1 MDKTPDADCPHR
13 RPRFLPLTALFSA
26 PPGAL
31 PVPLPDGLLYYLP
44 QFLAPDEAS
53 VLGAELTT
61 SLDWQQHR
69 LKLFGRERLTPR
81 LCAWYGDADA
91 RYGYSGQA
99 LEPLPWTAPLAALRQ
114 RLEAALGCPL
124 NSVLANL
131 YRDGADSMGW
141 HSDDEARLGP
151 QPIIASLSLG
161 ATRRFMLRHR
171 RRRDLQTLALALEH
185 GTLLVMA
192 GDMQRHW
199 HHAVP
204 KTRRPVG
211 ARINLT
217 FRRVQTAW

>member
-1 MDKTPDADCPHR
+1 M
-13 RPRFLPLTALFSA
+13 
-26 PPGAL
+26 
-31 PVPLPDGLLYYLP
+31 PLPDGLLCHLP

-53 VLGAELTT
+53 VLLGQLTA

-81 LCAWYGDADA
+81 LCAWYGDAGA

-114 RLEAALGCPL
+114 RLEAALGFTF

-141 HSDDEARLGP
+141 HSDDEASLGP
-151 QPIIASLSLG
+151 QPVIASLSLG
-161 ATRRFMLRHR
+161 ATRRFVLRHR
-171 RRRDLQTLALALEH
+171 RRRDLKTLTLALEH
-185 GTLLVMA
+185 GALLVMA
-192 GDMQRHW
+192 GDTQRHW

-204 KTRRPVG
+204 KTRQPVG
-211 ARINLT
+211 TRINLT
-217 FRRVQTAW
+217 FRQVQGAWPGACQTGGALRPHLSAPG